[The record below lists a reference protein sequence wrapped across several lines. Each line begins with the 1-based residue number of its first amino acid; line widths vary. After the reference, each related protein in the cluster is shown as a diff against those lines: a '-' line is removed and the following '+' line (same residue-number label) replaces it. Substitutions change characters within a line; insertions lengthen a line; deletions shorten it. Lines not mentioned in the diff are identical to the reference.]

1 MTKKTFFAQ
10 QWLQRDSDPTQDSPP
25 SFAPDFI
32 PEVCP
37 VRSRFPTFINRQDK
51 VTRAVLDETKFSPV
65 NCFVPGWKGESLS
78 SKQVIKFEQLL
89 KLVQD
94 DVKSELLKTTDF
106 PRTIK
111 MGLYNEFLSYAESL
125 GLHCEGMDDMG
136 RFWQVLNQDKLTED
150 ENVSQFIDVYAGR
163 VATITFFKLRF
174 IGALLDKCGL
184 ELNDRAL
191 LYPTSFLSQIFKK
204 GSQTELNSRAL
215 ESNLYS
221 WYRPSEGMKD
231 CMKELLL
238 LSKDLAI
245 TEIIKNVSLRT
256 QVKQDQGKV
265 YSHAL
270 SQVSLG
276 LFLNSLQINFPLWLE
291 TIEGKTILPGSL
303 EQQEII
309 SCKYIGDYLESLS
322 LSHWLAQENNQKM
335 HWDQILCS
343 DFKGQEFI
351 SGIFAKIC
359 NELQFL
365 TFLVNKAEHQG
376 MKPIDYICQI
386 MGGHFRNRKNT
397 NTRQGLLLE
406 DNPFYSSTYDRVV
419 LNLCHFPKNNPQHYL
434 MTQIMD
440 QVKYLKNNGY
450 LFVLSSK
457 KLFVPSLRERLDPV
471 LRELKVEAIF
481 DLENVKGKGE
491 LGTNIYIFR
500 KRSHNAATYEKQ
512 LCSYFRVSADLTT
525 FQEFS
530 PITEHLRSFYLAH
543 LSEMPP
549 MAQLEFSD
557 SFRLEYYQEAVVN
570 GMLIHSTN
578 EDSSR
583 ITHPTFFKGLLN
595 SCVPLDTLFDIKSL
609 TLSEKFSQKENALN
623 LGLKRDVSYFLVV
636 DFRNVEV
643 SLELHP
649 MDTFRSI
656 HSDYGET
663 LCSYFELHPK
673 LPGLN
678 PNILRNYFV
687 TPIGKQVTNLT
698 FTGGPSLVKGSLSK
712 LLVPKFMTETEALP
726 AHLKTAFAIFE
737 KSENEFLE
745 ISPTAVMKSFN
756 HIDQITRDVLPKHA
770 CEILSHYSNLERTLQ
785 SLIWKMDD
793 SRYGHKVSFNNPL
806 IQNQLVQKATRPLY
820 PENEDIY
827 LEFVEGSSP
836 VDIHLPLTQT
846 QLKVSHEGDL
856 KLYALEL
863 LSNNRVIVRLH
874 GEELIILFIN
884 FLLGHANNVPLSKIL
899 KAVHIPALNDLR
911 LVVETTQGLKS
922 TYQELLTK
930 VQSSMQMAFR
940 VHVSPG
946 KRTP

>member
-10 QWLQRDSDPTQDSPP
+10 QWLQKDSESHSDSQQPIIA
-25 SFAPDFI
+25 STAK
-32 PEVCP
+32 EVCP
-37 VRSRFPTFINRQDK
+37 IRNRFPTFINRQQT
-51 VTRAVLDETKFSPV
+51 VTQPLLSETKFSPM

-78 SKQVIKFEQLL
+78 SKQVIKFERLL
-89 KLVQD
+89 KMVQD
-94 DVKSELLKTTDF
+94 DVQSELLKTKDF

-111 MGLYNEFLSYAESL
+111 LGLYNEFLSYAESL
-125 GLHCEGMDDMG
+125 GLHFEGMDDMG
-136 RFWQVLNQDKLTED
+136 RLWSALNPEQLKED
-150 ENVSQFIDVYAGR
+150 QNLSQFIEVYSGR
-163 VATITFFKLRF
+163 VATITFLKLRF
-174 IGALLDKCGL
+174 IAALLDKCGL

-204 GSQTELNSRAL
+204 GSLTELNSRAL
-215 ESNLYS
+215 ESNHYS

-231 CMKELLL
+231 AMKELLI
-238 LSKDLAI
+238 LSKELAI
-245 TEIIKNVSLRT
+245 TEIIKNVSVRT
-256 QVKQDQGKV
+256 QVAQNQGKV

-291 TIEGKTILPGSL
+291 TIEGKTIPSGGL
-303 EQQEII
+303 EEEEII
-309 SCKYIGDYLESLS
+309 SCKYYGDYLESLS

-335 HWDQILCS
+335 RWDQFLCP
-343 DFKGQEFI
+343 DFKGFEFI
-351 SGIFAKIC
+351 SGIFAKTC

-365 TFLVNKAEHQG
+365 TFLTNKSEHQDER
-376 MKPIDYICQI
+376 PIEFICKI

-397 NTRQGLLLE
+397 SARQTSLLE
-406 DNPFYSSTYDRVV
+406 DNPFYCSTYDRVV

-434 MTQIMD
+434 MAQIMD
-440 QVKYLKNNGY
+440 QVKFLKNNGY

-457 KLFVPSLRERLDPV
+457 KLFVPSLRERLEPV
-471 LRELKVEAIF
+471 LNELKVEAIF

-491 LGTNIYIFR
+491 LGSYIYIFR
-500 KRSHNAATYEKQ
+500 KRSQGTSAQKQ
-512 LCSYFRVSADLTT
+512 LCSYFRVSADLNT

-543 LSEMPP
+543 LNEMPP

-557 SFRLEYYQEAVVN
+557 SFRLEYYQEALVN

-583 ITHPTFFKGLLN
+583 ITHPNFFKSLLN
-595 SCVPLDTLFDIKSL
+595 SCAPLDTLFEIKSL
-609 TLSEKFSQKENALN
+609 GLNEKFSQKENALN
-623 LGLKRDVSYFLVV
+623 LGLKRDVAYFLVV
-636 DFRNVEV
+636 DFRGPDVV
-643 SLELHP
+643 LELHP

-678 PNILRNYFV
+678 PNILRNYFI

-712 LLVPKFMTETEALP
+712 LLVPKLMMETEALP
-726 AHLKTAFAIFE
+726 GHLKTAFAIFE
-737 KSENEFLE
+737 KSEEEFLE
-745 ISPTAVMKSFN
+745 ISPQAVMKSFN
-756 HIDQITRDVLPKHA
+756 HIDQITRDILPRYA
-770 CEILSHYSNLERTLQ
+770 CEILSHYSNLERMLQ

-793 SRYGHKVSFNNPL
+793 SRYGHKVSFNNPM
-806 IQNQLVQKATRPLY
+806 IQNQLVQKPTKPLY
-820 PENEDIY
+820 PENQDIY

-836 VDIHLPLTQT
+836 VDIHLPLSQT
-846 QLKVSHEGDL
+846 QVKVTHEGDL

-863 LSNNRVIVRLH
+863 ICQNRIIVRLH
-874 GEELIILFIN
+874 GEELMILFIN
-884 FLLGHANNVPLSKIL
+884 FLLTHATNVPLSKIL
-899 KAVHIPALNDLR
+899 KAVHVPALQDLKM
-911 LVVETTQGLKS
+911 VVETTQGLKS
-922 TYQELLTK
+922 TYQDLLLK
-930 VQSSMQMAFR
+930 VQESIMMAFR
-940 VHVSPG
+940 AHVSPS
-946 KRTP
+946 KRNL